1 MVSGTIGAV
10 MTRRASRP
18 LVLAAGAVLALTAAC
33 GGSDEAGSAAA
44 STSAGAAP
52 SSSGSAGASATP
64 TSGAPASSGAPSA
77 GAPAS
82 SAPGG
87 SVGAATPA
95 PAPGLTIPPGLPTT
109 GGDGGTAPGAGDA
122 GSAPQIAEVDP
133 VKGQSFLDALHAGG
147 IPAGPADVF
156 IGQYAPVICAS
167 LADGASPDEVRS
179 QLLGVGELYR
189 TISPL
194 SSEQVADVMLS
205 SAQRTYC

>member
-1 MVSGTIGAV
+1 

-33 GGSDEAGSAAA
+33 GGSDEASSTAATTSGS
-44 STSAGAAP
+44 TAP
-52 SSSGSAGASATP
+52 SSSGASSASATP
-64 TSGAPASSGAPSA
+64 TSSAPPTSGAPSSGA
-77 GAPAS
+77 GAPS
-82 SAPGG
+82 G
-87 SVGAATPA
+87 SVGAATPP

-109 GGDGGTAPGAGDA
+109 GGDGGTAPGATDP
-122 GSAPQIAEVDP
+122 GSVPQIAEVDP
-133 VKGQSFLDALHAGG
+133 AKGQSFLDALHAGG

-189 TISPL
+189 SISPL
-194 SSEQVADVMLS
+194 SAEQVADVMLS